1 LKFTIDR
8 ESLLS
13 TIQLV
18 SGVVESR
25 QTIPVLSNLLCV
37 LDDDGLYFTGTDQE
51 VALSAGTTSVVT
63 NVSGEITI
71 PSKKLLDI
79 CRSQGTA
86 AEITFKLE
94 GGRLNISSGRFN
106 SSLAILPSETFPS
119 LEMGDTDL
127 SLCIEADRLASLL
140 EATSFAMAQQD
151 VRYFFNGMLLEMEE
165 NTLRA
170 VATNGQRLATSIVNV
185 SIVDKP
191 VVDIPTDGLSKKQ
204 FIVPGKSINELARMV
219 KKIGKEKVE
228 MRFNYN
234 RLQVS
239 CGLMQLT
246 TKLVDAQ
253 YPEYQK
259 VMATGG
265 DKTVTLD
272 RLELKEALSRIAIL
286 SNEVYRNVK
295 LSLTSGVMTLSANNP
310 LKEEAEE
317 TIEIDYNGE
326 EMEIGFNVVYLI
338 DVLKALTGDKVDI
351 ILKNSS
357 SAMLISSPDN
367 NGSEFVVSP
376 MML

>member
-1 LKFTIDR
+1 M
-8 ESLLS
+8 
-13 TIQLV
+13 
-18 SGVVESR
+18 
-25 QTIPVLSNLLCV
+25 PVLSNLRCV
-37 LDDDGLYFTGTDQE
+37 LNDDGLCFTGTDQE
-51 VALSAGTTSVVT
+51 VALSAGTTKVVT
-63 NVSGEITI
+63 NVSGATTI
-71 PSKKLLDI
+71 PSRKLLDI
-79 CRSQGTA
+79 CRSQGSA
-86 AEITFKLE
+86 AEITLDLK
-94 GGRLNISSGRFN
+94 GSRLSISSGRFN
-106 SSLAILPSETFPS
+106 SSLATLPSETFPS
-119 LEMGDTDL
+119 LEMGDIDL
-127 SLCIEADRLASLL
+127 SICIEAHRLASLL

-151 VRYFFNGMLLEMEE
+151 VRYFFNGMLLEIEG

-170 VATNGQRLATSIVNV
+170 VATNGQRLATSIVSV
-185 SIVDKP
+185 AIVDTP
-191 VVDIPTDGLSKKQ
+191 VDDIATELLVKKQ

-246 TKLVDAQ
+246 TKLIDAQ

-265 DKTVTLD
+265 DKTFTLN
-272 RLELKEALSRIAIL
+272 RLELREVLSRIAIL

-295 LSLTSGVMTLSANNP
+295 LSLASGVMTLSANNP

-326 EMEIGFNVVYLI
+326 EVEIGFNVVYLI
-338 DVLKALTGDKVDI
+338 DALKALKGDKVDI
-351 ILKNSS
+351 ILQNSS
-357 SAMLISSPDN
+357 SAMLISNPDDN
-367 NGSEFVVSP
+367 RSVFVVSP